1 MFFFIGGI
9 QPKTVRLEKQAQ
21 ACPSCSHFDVYLKRV
36 DHYISLF
43 FIPIFR
49 IKKGIPFLK
58 CENCHVVLD
67 LNIDING
74 RYVEFGEWETHRVR
88 KCGYCGKSVAADYS
102 YCPYCGKRI

>member
-9 QPKTVRLEKQAQ
+9 QPKTVRLGKQAQ
-21 ACPSCSHFDVYLKRV
+21 ACPYCSHFDVTLKRV

-49 IKKGIPFLK
+49 IKKGIPFLE
-58 CENCHVVLD
+58 CENCQVAID
-67 LNIDING
+67 PDIDIDG
-74 RYVEFGEWETHRVR
+74 RHVGFGERETDRIR
-88 KCGYCGKSVAADYS
+88 TCGYCGKPVAADYS